1 MGYKILVTGAGGYI
15 GRLVV
20 AEIIRQGHTA
30 IALDIKHDGIDKKAE
45 ICRVSLFSGDED
57 IYEQMGCPD
66 VVIHL
71 AWRNGFVHNADSHLE
86 ELSSHYTFMKNMI
99 NGGLKHLVVMGTMH
113 EIGYWEGAIGEDTPS
128 NPTSKY
134 GIAKNCLRQAMFNLV
149 RDREDLTLQW
159 LRAYYITGDDEKS
172 QSVFAKII
180 RAEKEH
186 QEYFPFTTGK
196 NLYDFIDVK
205 VLAHQIVSVAC
216 QTEVDGIIECC
227 TGNPIS
233 LADKVESFI
242 RENDMK
248 IKLKYGAFPDRE
260 YDSPGVWGDATK
272 INEVLSKS

>member
-1 MGYKILVTGAGGYI
+1 MQYKILVTGAGGYI

-20 AEIIRQGHTA
+20 AEVIRQGHIA
-30 IALDIKHDGIDKKAE
+30 IALDIKHEGIDERAE
-45 ICRVSLFSGDED
+45 ICKVPLFSGDED
-57 IYEQMGCPD
+57 IYAQMNYPD
-66 VVIHL
+66 IVIHL

-113 EIGYWEGAIGEDTPS
+113 EVGYWEGAIGENTPT
-128 NPTSKY
+128 NPTSQY
-134 GIAKNCLRQAMFNLV
+134 GIAKNCLRQAMFNLIQNK
-149 RDREDLTLQW
+149 EDVTLQW

-172 QSVFAKII
+172 QSIFAKII
-180 RAEKEH
+180 KAENEQQK
-186 QEYFPFTTGK
+186 YFPFTTGK

-205 VLAHQIVSVAC
+205 ELATQIVSVAC

-233 LADKVESFI
+233 LADKVEAFI
-242 RENDMK
+242 KEKNMK
-248 IKLKYGAFPDRE
+248 IKLEYGAFPDRP

-272 INEVLSKS
+272 ISKVLKGN